1 MQPGGIEET
10 DRYLLKRMVLPRL
23 NADLPNSPGEESG
36 PFERLV
42 YKGSV
47 AGNEPP
53 QLCSGLLHLD
63 AGVHRKERDLLLI
76 TAMPQ
81 SPHRELDSIRR
92 NTTMADVA
100 QLAGVGKM
108 TVSRFLS
115 GSANVSKATAERV
128 QRAIRMLNYQPNE
141 LARSLRSVHSKTIAL
156 ILPYLYDPFFAT
168 CAHAISTVATQHG
181 YSVLITTSDERTDV
195 ERKQAS
201 LMLRRRID
209 GMIIIPAPHAEEYL
223 RDEMFSHT
231 HIVTLDRP
239 APDLRFDSVVVNNR
253 TGARAGVT
261 HLIEHGH
268 RKIAFLGLSKLLF
281 TFQARYAGYKE
292 AMTRGGLVPEN
303 YIDCVSQEST
313 ITTLHSLLTDGNAPT
328 ALFAGNNLTMRYML
342 HALSV
347 LRIDVPGK
355 IALAGFDDFDI
366 ADVLQP
372 ALTVV
377 RQPVYQ
383 IGETAAN
390 LLFERISRGQFP
402 TKGHRVVLP
411 LELVIRRSC
420 GCHATAGDDRNLK
433 PPAA

>member
-1 MQPGGIEET
+1 MRHT
-10 DRYLLKRMVLPRL
+10 
-23 NADLPNSPGEESG
+23 
-36 PFERLV
+36 
-42 YKGSV
+42 
-47 AGNEPP
+47 
-53 QLCSGLLHLD
+53 
-63 AGVHRKERDLLLI
+63 
-76 TAMPQ
+76 
-81 SPHRELDSIRR
+81 
-92 NTTMADVA
+92 TTMADVA

-115 GSANVSKATAERV
+115 GSANVSKATADRV

-181 YSVLITTSDERTDV
+181 YSVLITTSDEKTDV

-209 GMIIIPAPHAEEYL
+209 GMIIIPAPHSEEYL
-223 RDEMFSHT
+223 RDEAFSHV

-239 APDLRFDSVVVNNR
+239 APDSRFDSVVVNNR
-253 TGARAGVT
+253 AGARAAVT

-268 RKIAFLGLSKLLF
+268 RKIAFLGLSKTLF
-281 TFQARYAGYKE
+281 TFQARYSGYKE
-292 AMTRGGLVPEN
+292 AMSKAGLAAEP
-303 YIDCVSQEST
+303 YIDCTSQENT
-313 ITTLHSLLTDGNAPT
+313 ITTVHSLLTDADPPT

-342 HALSV
+342 HALNV

-372 ALTVV
+372 ALTVI

-383 IGETAAN
+383 IGETGAN
-390 LLFERISRGQFP
+390 LLFERISRGQYP
-402 TKGHRVVLP
+402 EKGHRVVLP

-420 GCHATAGDDRNLK
+420 GCHA
-433 PPAA
+433 PPADAAAKPKSAIT

>member
-1 MQPGGIEET
+1 MRHT
-10 DRYLLKRMVLPRL
+10 
-23 NADLPNSPGEESG
+23 
-36 PFERLV
+36 
-42 YKGSV
+42 
-47 AGNEPP
+47 
-53 QLCSGLLHLD
+53 
-63 AGVHRKERDLLLI
+63 
-76 TAMPQ
+76 
-81 SPHRELDSIRR
+81 
-92 NTTMADVA
+92 TTMADVA

-115 GSANVSKATAERV
+115 GSANVSKATADRV

-181 YSVLITTSDERTDV
+181 YSVLITTSDEKTEM

-209 GMIIIPAPHAEEYL
+209 GMIIIPAPNAEEYL
-223 RDEMFSHT
+223 REEAFSHV

-239 APDLRFDSVVVNNR
+239 APDSRFDSVVVNNR
-253 TGARAGVT
+253 AGARAGVA

-268 RKIAFLGLSKLLF
+268 RKIAFLGLSKTLF

-292 AMTRGGLVPEN
+292 AMSKAGLAAEP
-303 YIDCVSQEST
+303 YIDCVSQEHA
-313 ITTLHSLLTDGNAPT
+313 ITTVHSLLTETDPPT
-328 ALFAGNNLTMRYML
+328 ALFAGNNLTMRHML
-342 HALSV
+342 HALNV
-347 LRIDVPGK
+347 LRIDVPGR

-372 ALTVV
+372 ALTVI

-383 IGETAAN
+383 IGETGAN

-402 TKGHRVVLP
+402 EKGHRVVLP

-420 GCHATAGDDRNLK
+420 GCHA
-433 PPAA
+433 PPAEASKAKTAIT

>member
-1 MQPGGIEET
+1 M
-10 DRYLLKRMVLPRL
+10 
-23 NADLPNSPGEESG
+23 
-36 PFERLV
+36 
-42 YKGSV
+42 
-47 AGNEPP
+47 PP
-53 QLCSGLLHLD
+53 SS
-63 AGVHRKERDLLLI
+63 RRDLD
-76 TAMPQ
+76 T
-81 SPHRELDSIRR
+81 IRR
-92 NTTMADVA
+92 TTTMADVA

-115 GSANVSKATAERV
+115 GSANVSKATADRV

-181 YSVLITTSDERTDV
+181 YSVLITTSDEKPEV

-201 LMLRRRID
+201 MMLRRRID
-209 GMIIIPAPHAEEYL
+209 GMIIIPAPHAEDYL
-223 RDEMFSHT
+223 RDEAFSHL

-239 APDLRFDSVVVNNR
+239 APDSRFDSVVVNNR
-253 TGARAGVT
+253 AGARAGVT

-268 RKIAFLGLSKLLF
+268 RKIAFLGLSKSLF

-292 AMTRGGLVPEN
+292 AMTRAGLPAES
-303 YIDCVSQEST
+303 YIDCVSQENT
-313 ITTLHSLLTDGNAPT
+313 ITTVHSLLTDADPPT
-328 ALFAGNNLTMRYML
+328 ALFSGNNLTMRYLL
-342 HALSV
+342 HALNV

-390 LLFERISRGQFP
+390 LLFERIHRGQFP
-402 TKGHRVVLP
+402 SKGHRVVLP

-420 GCHATAGDDRNLK
+420 GCHA
-433 PPAA
+433 PPAETSKPRPVPPQ

>member
-1 MQPGGIEET
+1 
-10 DRYLLKRMVLPRL
+10 
-23 NADLPNSPGEESG
+23 
-36 PFERLV
+36 
-42 YKGSV
+42 
-47 AGNEPP
+47 
-53 QLCSGLLHLD
+53 
-63 AGVHRKERDLLLI
+63 
-76 TAMPQ
+76 MPHSTRRQ
-81 SPHRELDSIRR
+81 KDSLRHT
-92 NTTMADVA
+92 TTMADVA

-115 GSANVSKATAERV
+115 GSANVSKATSDRV
-128 QRAIRMLNYQPNE
+128 QRAIRMLKYQPNE

-168 CAHAISTVATQHG
+168 CAHAISTVATRNG
-181 YSVLITTSDERTDV
+181 YSVLITTSDEKTDV

-209 GMIIIPAPHAEEYL
+209 GMILIPAPGAEEYL
-223 RDEMFSHT
+223 RDEAFSHL

-239 APDLRFDSVVVNNR
+239 APDSRFDSVVVNNR
-253 TGARAGVT
+253 AGARAGVA
-261 HLIEHGH
+261 HLIGHGH
-268 RKIAFLGLSKLLF
+268 RNIAFFGLNKGLF

-292 AMTRGGLVPEN
+292 AMIKAGLTPEV
-303 YIDCVSQEST
+303 YIDCVSQEHT
-313 ITTLHSLLTDGNAPT
+313 ITTVHSLLTESDPPT

-342 HALSV
+342 HALNV
-347 LRIDVPGK
+347 LKIDVPGR
-355 IALAGFDDFDI
+355 IALAGFDDFDV

-402 TKGHRVVLP
+402 SKGHKVVLP

-420 GCHATAGDDRNLK
+420 GCHAS
-433 PPAA
+433 AADAPKAAASLIAHE

>member
-1 MQPGGIEET
+1 
-10 DRYLLKRMVLPRL
+10 
-23 NADLPNSPGEESG
+23 
-36 PFERLV
+36 
-42 YKGSV
+42 
-47 AGNEPP
+47 
-53 QLCSGLLHLD
+53 
-63 AGVHRKERDLLLI
+63 
-76 TAMPQ
+76 
-81 SPHRELDSIRR
+81 
-92 NTTMADVA
+92 MADVA

-115 GSANVSKATAERV
+115 GSANVSKATADRV

-168 CAHAISTVATQHG
+168 CAHAVSTVATEHG
-181 YSVLITTSDERTDV
+181 YSVLITTSDEKTDV

-223 RDEMFSHT
+223 REQAFSHV

-239 APDLRFDSVVVNNR
+239 APDSRFDSVVVNNR
-253 TGARAGVT
+253 AGARAGVA

-268 RKIAFLGLSKLLF
+268 RKIAFLGLRKALF
-281 TFQARYAGYKE
+281 TFQARYAGYRE
-292 AMTRGGLVPEN
+292 AMTKAGLVPEN
-303 YIDCVSQEST
+303 YIDCVSQENT
-313 ITTLHSLLTDGNAPT
+313 VTVVRSLLNQPGPPT

-342 HALSV
+342 HALND
-347 LRIDVPGK
+347 LRIDVPGQ

-366 ADVLQP
+366 ADVLKP

-390 LLFERISRGQFP
+390 LLFERIANGQFP
-402 TKGHRVVLP
+402 DKGHRVVLP
-411 LELVIRRSC
+411 LELVIRRYC
-420 GCHATAGDDRNLK
+420 GCHGEPAKAK
-433 PPAA
+433 PE

>member
-1 MQPGGIEET
+1 
-10 DRYLLKRMVLPRL
+10 
-23 NADLPNSPGEESG
+23 
-36 PFERLV
+36 
-42 YKGSV
+42 
-47 AGNEPP
+47 
-53 QLCSGLLHLD
+53 
-63 AGVHRKERDLLLI
+63 
-76 TAMPQ
+76 
-81 SPHRELDSIRR
+81 
-92 NTTMADVA
+92 MADVA

-115 GSANVSKATAERV
+115 GSANVSKGTSERV

-181 YSVLITTSDERTDV
+181 YSVLITTSDEKTEV

-209 GMIIIPAPHAEEYL
+209 GMIIIPAPRADEYL
-223 RDEMFSHT
+223 HDEAFSNT

-239 APDLRFDSVVVNNR
+239 APDSRFDSVVVNNR
-253 TGARAGVT
+253 SGARAGVS

-268 RKIAFLGLSKLLF
+268 HKIAFLGLSKSLF
-281 TFQARYAGYKE
+281 TFQARYAGYRE
-292 AMTRGGLVPEN
+292 AMSKAGLAAEP
-303 YIDCVSQEST
+303 YIDCVSQENT
-313 ITTLHSLLTDGNAPT
+313 ITIVHSLLTEPDPPT

-347 LRIDVPGK
+347 LRIDVPGR

-390 LLFERISRGQFP
+390 LLFERIARGQFP

-420 GCHATAGDDRNLK
+420 GCHAPGAEVARPTAVLV
-433 PPAA
+433 AQ

>member
-1 MQPGGIEET
+1 
-10 DRYLLKRMVLPRL
+10 
-23 NADLPNSPGEESG
+23 
-36 PFERLV
+36 
-42 YKGSV
+42 
-47 AGNEPP
+47 
-53 QLCSGLLHLD
+53 
-63 AGVHRKERDLLLI
+63 
-76 TAMPQ
+76 
-81 SPHRELDSIRR
+81 
-92 NTTMADVA
+92 MADVA

-115 GSANVSKATAERV
+115 GSANVSKATADRV

-156 ILPYLYDPFFAT
+156 ILPYLYDPFFAM
-168 CAHAISTVATQHG
+168 CAHAISTVATEHG
-181 YSVLITTSDERTDV
+181 YSVLITTSDEKTEI

-209 GMIIIPAPHAEEYL
+209 GMIIIPAPHSEEYL
-223 RDEMFSHT
+223 RDEVFSQV

-253 TGARAGVT
+253 AGARAGVT

-268 RKIAFLGLSKLLF
+268 RKIAFFGLNKGLF
-281 TFQARYAGYKE
+281 TFNARYSGYKE
-292 AMTRGGLVPEN
+292 AMTKAGLTPES
-303 YIDCVSQEST
+303 YIDCVSQEHA
-313 ITTLHSLLTDGNAPT
+313 ITAVHSLLTDADPPT

-342 HALSV
+342 HALAV
-347 LRIDVPGK
+347 LKIDVPGK

-383 IGETAAN
+383 IGETGAN
-390 LLFERISRGQFP
+390 LLFERIARGQFP

-420 GCHATAGDDRNLK
+420 GCHAPSAETKAK
-433 PPAA
+433 PVVAAQ